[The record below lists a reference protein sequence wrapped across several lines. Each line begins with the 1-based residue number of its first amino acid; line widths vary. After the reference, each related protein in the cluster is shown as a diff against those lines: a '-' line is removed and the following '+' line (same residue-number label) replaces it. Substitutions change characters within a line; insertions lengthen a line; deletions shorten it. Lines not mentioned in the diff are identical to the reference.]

1 LVVAEGSSSQ
11 VVRLSST
18 DRVIDP
24 RKCVLDRVLRNTGR
38 VLIDS
43 VAATVYSAMDRAK
56 VKNAE
61 NITGPRMFGM
71 TVRHSVVHRPAPR
84 TEEDS
89 DGVRRVSVDS
99 PASIDRNV
107 KGRQSTT

>member
-1 LVVAEGSSSQ
+1 LITLLPRRPTCALLPYTTLFRASFRDGAGAGSSGFVRWPKREALIVAEASSSQ

-24 RKCVLDRVLRNTGR
+24 RKFVLDRVLRNTGR

-71 TVRHSVVHRPAPR
+71 
-84 TEEDS
+84 
-89 DGVRRVSVDS
+89 
-99 PASIDRNV
+99 
-107 KGRQSTT
+107 